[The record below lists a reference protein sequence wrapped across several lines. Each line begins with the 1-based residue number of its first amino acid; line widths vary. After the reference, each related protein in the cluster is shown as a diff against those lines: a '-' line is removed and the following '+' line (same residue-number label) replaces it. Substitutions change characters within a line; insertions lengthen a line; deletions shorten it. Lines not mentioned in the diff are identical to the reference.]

1 MTPGGAGLGEEDA
14 GRDEARRVMPKRYAY
29 AVRRRT
35 LAIIRRVD
43 AQTDAVDALGKRR
56 EDAENAMKREKARK
70 RPT

>member
-1 MTPGGAGLGEEDA
+1 
-14 GRDEARRVMPKRYAY
+14 MPKRYAY

-43 AQTDAVDALGKRR
+43 AQTDAVNALGKRR
-56 EDAENAMKREKARK
+56 EDAENAMKRAKARK